1 MKKQFSI
8 ISLLIIVSGLFAQNL
23 NQTIVNKYKNI
34 CREKIYKD
42 YKTMFKEPKGVLK
55 YPYITPGSSS
65 YATNLWDWDSWF
77 TGIALDQIV
86 TDNGSE
92 KDKLEV
98 KKYEQ
103 GCVLNFLSY
112 QSSGWIPIV
121 ISDNSLE
128 VSKLVPQNPHNVNM
142 HKPMLAQQAAFIT
155 QRNGGDASWL
165 GEKFTDL
172 QFFVNHYISFQKH
185 KATNLYFWMDDKG
198 IGVDND
204 PTTFYRPER
213 SSANIFLNCLMYK
226 ELLAMVYLC
235 KQQNKAEI
243 GVFYAKEAEE
253 LKLAI
258 RKNCWDEWTGNYY
271 SCDLNLLPLKIPEKA
286 WSLHAGSPRTYDCLI
301 QRFSSFTSFMAMWA
315 GIATPEQAK
324 RMVNEHYKDTATLN
338 CNYGI
343 RSLSKLE
350 KMYDLRASGNPSSW
364 LGPVWGISNYIVFKS
379 LVNYGYTQEAKEM
392 VQKTI
397 LLFGKDYEKTG
408 SLHEYYLPDSGQPV
422 LNSGFQNWNYLI
434 MNMAAWLDGK
444 PVVSEF

>member
-142 HKPMLAQQAAFIT
+142 HKPMLAQQAAF
-155 QRNGGDASWL
+155 
-165 GEKFTDL
+165 K
-172 QFFVNHYISFQKH
+172 
-185 KATNLYFWMDDKG
+185 M
-198 IGVDND
+198 
-204 PTTFYRPER
+204 RPE
-213 SSANIFLNCLMYK
+213 
-226 ELLAMVYLC
+226 EP
-235 KQQNKAEI
+235 
-243 GVFYAKEAEE
+243 
-253 LKLAI
+253 
-258 RKNCWDEWTGNYY
+258 T
-271 SCDLNLLPLKIPEKA
+271 
-286 WSLHAGSPRTYDCLI
+286 
-301 QRFSSFTSFMAMWA
+301 
-315 GIATPEQAK
+315 
-324 RMVNEHYKDTATLN
+324 
-338 CNYGI
+338 
-343 RSLSKLE
+343 
-350 KMYDLRASGNPSSW
+350 
-364 LGPVWGISNYIVFKS
+364 
-379 LVNYGYTQEAKEM
+379 
-392 VQKTI
+392 
-397 LLFGKDYEKTG
+397 
-408 SLHEYYLPDSGQPV
+408 
-422 LNSGFQNWNYLI
+422 
-434 MNMAAWLDGK
+434 
-444 PVVSEF
+444 